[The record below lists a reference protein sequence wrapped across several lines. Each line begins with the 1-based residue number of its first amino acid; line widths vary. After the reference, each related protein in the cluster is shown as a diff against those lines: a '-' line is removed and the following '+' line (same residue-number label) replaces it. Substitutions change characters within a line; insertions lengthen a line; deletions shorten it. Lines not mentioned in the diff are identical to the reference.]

1 MFPECSLN
9 QVSLP
14 MASAQD
20 TCTATLELEITI
32 PKGSTTNQPTPPNFG
47 LTDHYLEA
55 NSSTVRWGVF
65 DLSAPAMLTM
75 KSGETVT
82 VEVRPP
88 PDRFKTPS
96 KPPKTGATFTCS
108 PGSHH
113 GEIVTLEG
121 KPPLS
126 PLRPPLA
133 GLVKSLL
140 QCVPLTTPSRPP
152 PYRLQTDLPKSHR
165 RR

>member
-1 MFPECSLN
+1 
-9 QVSLP
+9 
-14 MASAQD
+14 
-20 TCTATLELEITI
+20 LELEITI

-88 PDRFKTPS
+88 PDRIK
-96 KPPKTGATFTCS
+96 
-108 PGSHH
+108 
-113 GEIVTLEG
+113 I
-121 KPPLS
+121 
-126 PLRPPLA
+126 
-133 GLVKSLL
+133 
-140 QCVPLTTPSRPP
+140 PSRPLLNP
-152 PYRLQTDLPKSHR
+152 LKLEPLAHAHQEVTMARLLPWR
-165 RR
+165 ENPLYTPLDPL